1 MNDFEI
7 KVVSLKFLSKKNNL
21 FNVKLENS
29 SNYKVHAD
37 FVVEFNIKKNSLVK
51 KEILINAVNQT
62 EKRLIKNKIVVL
74 LSYRQRSK
82 NELKELFL
90 TNGFSLNNIKDVIN
104 DLEQRGYINDHK
116 FAYMYASHLVK
127 EKKLGQFLVEQKLKE
142 HKIDSQTI
150 KVIVSR
156 LYKDFPSV
164 EMINEIIRKKKRFN
178 SKSEKDKIK
187 LTNYL
192 KRKGFQLEEIIS
204 VMQSDP
210 YNF

>member
-150 KVIVSR
+150 EVIVSR
-156 LYKDFPSV
+156 LYKDFPSI

-210 YNF
+210 YNI

>member
-1 MNDFEI
+1 VNDFEI

>member
-62 EKRLIKNKIVVL
+62 EKRLIKNKIVVM

-150 KVIVSR
+150 EVIVSR

-192 KRKGFQLEEIIS
+192 KSKGFQLEEIIS